1 MGRTPELAQDQ
12 RRALARLKGVAGLR
26 GFYLA
31 GGVGVAFHLRHRQSR
46 DLDLFS
52 ATGHADLET
61 VSEELAAFPD
71 LAVVSTTDAAL
82 KVRLG
87 EVAIDIVRY
96 PYPPLEKPS
105 AGPEGFPVATLLD
118 LAAMK
123 LAAIASRGIRRDFW
137 DLHEILTQSSITLNR
152 ALDAYVS
159 RFGVKKADLY
169 HVLRALT
176 YFDDAENEPLP
187 KGLTANHWRTI
198 TAYFSQQ
205 APKALRKRTTSRR

>member
-1 MGRTPELAQDQ
+1 MGKTPELAQEQ
-12 RRALARLKGVAGLR
+12 RRALAGLR
-26 GFYLA
+26 RVAALRSFYLA

-52 ATGHADLET
+52 ATARADLEA
-61 VSEELAAFPD
+61 VSDELAALPD
-71 LAVVSTTDAAL
+71 LVVVASTDAAL

-87 EVAIDIVRY
+87 QVAIDIVRY
-96 PYPPLEKPS
+96 PYPPLKKPS
-105 AGPEGFPVATLLD
+105 AGPEGFPVAALLD

-137 DLHEILTQSSITLNR
+137 DLHEILTRSRITLDR
-152 ALDAYVS
+152 ALDAYTN

-176 YFDDAENEPLP
+176 YFDDAEREPAP
-187 KGLTANHWRTI
+187 KGLTGKHWRI
-198 TAYFSQQ
+198 IKAYFLEQ
-205 APKALRKRTTSRR
+205 APKALRKRTTGRR